1 MVLAQV
7 NGYIV
12 TDVIFDIQHIYTF
25 EITCVARLIKQVKL
39 YLKTRN
45 QAFTKHCLKT
55 INLVPIE
62 FDTFQGL
69 EGESDLLRSFKL
81 LPRDTRP

>member
-25 EITCVARLIKQVKL
+25 EITCVARLIK
-39 YLKTRN
+39 
-45 QAFTKHCLKT
+45 
-55 INLVPIE
+55 
-62 FDTFQGL
+62 
-69 EGESDLLRSFKL
+69 
-81 LPRDTRP
+81 